1 MLLKHLSIGKKLTS
15 AFSLLCL
22 LIIGIG
28 LFSLLQFS
36 RLNGGS
42 QHLAEQVIP
51 SITQAATIDS
61 HISRLR
67 RNEMKWGSS
76 WSTITQP

>member
-1 MLLKHLSIGKKLTS
+1 MLSLRRLIPDRLNLLNENNGMLLKHLSIGKKLTS

-51 SITQAATIDS
+51 SITQAATIDY
-61 HISRLR
+61 R
-67 RNEMKWGSS
+67 
-76 WSTITQP
+76 